1 MGVLKNRGQV
11 SNMIRDYVYDA
22 TSGGSSNRTHPNG
35 VDTNQVLTALTQ
47 IRNGM
52 TTSPGSVRRTLNQL
66 EIDGTLLYDD
76 SVRPSVFRWNPNK
89 IKPADYQHRPVT
101 SNVPLN
107 TGGTVSTPT
116 MTDEQKRNQLRG
128 KIKNRINEITG
139 ETEPFTVEET
149 PVKPKRNPAKGITR
163 TNGQIYQPRDL
174 AGQKDVEAL
183 RKLREKGIFA
193 LLSGPPGTGKTVL
206 VDAAF
211 GDGPGGLYTITGN
224 ENTNTDD
231 FLGQWSPD
239 GKGGYSWVDGPLIM
253 AMRTGGVLFID
264 DATLINPKVN
274 AVAYPAMDGRNE
286 VIVTSHL
293 VERPDGTMSADV
305 VKAKPGFYV
314 AAAHNPGVHGAILT
328 DALASRFIARIWV
341 ETDLQLAASL
351 GVTDR
356 FIKLVKALKV
366 DQQKGQA
373 NIWIPQ
379 LRELLA
385 ARDMADVFNE
395 EVAAANLLGQTP
407 EDDQEWMADKMRVI
421 FNKEIVPLEV
431 GGQL

>member
-1 MGVLKNRGQV
+1 MGVLKTRGQV
-11 SNMIRDYVYDA
+11 ANMIRDYVYDA
-22 TSGGSSNRTHPNG
+22 TSGGSAHRTHPNG

-52 TTSPGSVRRTLNQL
+52 STSPGSVRRTLNQL
-66 EIDGTLLYDD
+66 ENDGSLLYDD
-76 SVRPSVFRWNPNK
+76 TVRPSVFKWNPNTK
-89 IKPADYQHRPVT
+89 KPADYQSRPV
-101 SNVPLN
+101 N
-107 TGGTVSTPT
+107 TTAPAGGTVTTPT
-116 MTDEQKRNQLRG
+116 MTDEQKRNNLRG
-128 KIKNRINEITG
+128 KIKNRMHEITG
-139 ETEPFTVEET
+139 ETPDVVEEDV
-149 PVKPKRNPAKGITR
+149 PVKPKRNAAKGITR
-163 TNGQIYQPRDL
+163 TNGQLYQPRDL
-174 AGQKDVEAL
+174 AGQKDVDAL
-183 RKLREKGIFA
+183 HKLREKGIFA

-211 GDGPGGLYTITGN
+211 GEGNGGLYTITGN

-239 GKGGYSWVDGPLIM
+239 GKGGFAWVDGPLIM
-253 AMRTGGVLFID
+253 AMRNGGVLFID

-293 VERPDGTMSADV
+293 VERSDGTMSADV

-341 ETDLQLAASL
+341 ETDLVLAASL

-395 EVAAANLLGQTP
+395 EVAAMNLLGQTP

-421 FNKEIVPLEV
+421 FNKEITPLEI